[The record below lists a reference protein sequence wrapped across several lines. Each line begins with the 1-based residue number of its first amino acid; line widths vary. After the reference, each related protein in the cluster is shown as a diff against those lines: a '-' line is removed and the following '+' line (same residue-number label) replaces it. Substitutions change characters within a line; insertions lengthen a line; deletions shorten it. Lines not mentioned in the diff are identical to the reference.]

1 MHDKGIYIAMYRR
14 ALLNVYVSLVSALY
28 IAMYRRA
35 LLNVYVSLVSA
46 LYCYY
51 ALIAIECKIF
61 WGLILRYCPL
71 ATNASMSVA

>member
-1 MHDKGIYIAMYRR
+1 MHDKGI
-14 ALLNVYVSLVSALY
+14 Y

-51 ALIAIECKIF
+51 ALIAIKCKMF
-61 WGLILRYCPL
+61 WSLILRYCL
-71 ATNASMSVA
+71 LVSNVGMSVA